1 MGKPLENIPEEKSSI
16 ETEEKNENVPLPTS
30 SPSNEE
36 LAKMWQPKTR
46 QSIAQRLKPNE
57 YFYVEPNRYVF
68 PGAEV
73 YDNDDESDISS
84 RNSDSGSDTDS
95 DDEAENSDAAAAA
108 APTEDKT
115 KSTEENIPTAP
126 PLIQENQTL
135 ENQTS

>member
-1 MGKPLENIPEEKSSI
+1 MLKDS
-16 ETEEKNENVPLPTS
+16 NVSFFDFFFTIFFF
-30 SPSNEE
+30 SNKFQIFF
-36 LAKMWQPKTR
+36 LYYFTA
-46 QSIAQRLKPNE
+46 NE

-95 DDEAENSDAAAAA
+95 DDEAENSDAAAASP
-108 APTEDKT
+108 PTEDKT

-135 ENQTS
+135 ENQPENIQTSN